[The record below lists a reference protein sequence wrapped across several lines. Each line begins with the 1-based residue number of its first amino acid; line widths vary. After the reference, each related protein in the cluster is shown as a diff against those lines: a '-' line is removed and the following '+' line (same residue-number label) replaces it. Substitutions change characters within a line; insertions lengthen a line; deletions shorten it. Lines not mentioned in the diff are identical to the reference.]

1 MSLYQTVNP
10 MTGEIVREY
19 PTMKDDE
26 VQPVLERAGAAFE
39 RWSTH
44 DVADRAAVL
53 TRIAELHREHAD
65 ELAQLMTLEMGKPVA
80 QAKGEIELA
89 ASIYEYYAQSGPA
102 MIADEELDT
111 SGPGRAIVRTA
122 PIGPVVGVM
131 PWNFPFYQVARFVA
145 PNLLLGNTVVL
156 KHAPSCPQQAERI
169 EAIVAEAGAPEGVY
183 TNVFATNEQVAQ
195 MIASPIVQGVSLTG
209 SERAGTAIGEAAGR
223 HLKKCVL
230 ELGGSDP
237 LLVLA
242 GADVPRAAKAAAVG
256 RFANAG
262 QACTAAKRIIVESQ
276 VWDDFVP
283 RFLEAAKSWQCGDPM
298 APETRMG
305 PMSSAAARDN
315 LVAQVEDAVAK
326 GAEVLVGGEVPD
338 GPAAFY
344 PPTVITGVTPEM
356 RAHQEE
362 LFGPV
367 AVLHKVDSVD
377 EAVAVANDTPYGLGS
392 AVFTEDEAVAD
403 DVAARLQAGMV
414 GINTTVRTAPD
425 LPFGGVKRSGV
436 GRELG
441 RFGLEEFSNKKL
453 INRK

>member
-10 MTGEIVREY
+10 MTGEVVREY
-19 PTMKDDE
+19 PTMKDAE

-39 RWSTH
+39 RWSVS

-169 EAIVAEAGAPEGVY
+169 EAMAAEAGAPEGVY

-377 EAVAVANDTPYGLGS
+377 DAVAVANDTPYGLGS

-441 RFGLEEFSNKKL
+441 RFGLDEFSNKKL

>member
-1 MSLYQTVNP
+1 
-10 MTGEIVREY
+10 
-19 PTMKDDE
+19 
-26 VQPVLERAGAAFE
+26 
-39 RWSTH
+39 
-44 DVADRAAVL
+44 
-53 TRIAELHREHAD
+53 
-65 ELAQLMTLEMGKPVA
+65 
-80 QAKGEIELA
+80 
-89 ASIYEYYAQSGPA
+89 
-102 MIADEELDT
+102 MIADEELET
-111 SGPGRAIVRTA
+111 STPGRAIVRTA

-156 KHAPSCPQQAERI
+156 KHAPSCPQQAQRI
-169 EAIVAEAGAPEGVY
+169 EAMVAQAGAPEGVY

-195 MIASPIVQGVSLTG
+195 MIASPVVQGVSLTG

-283 RFLEAAKSWQCGDPM
+283 RVLEAARSWQCGDPM
-298 APETRMG
+298 ASETRMG

-315 LVAQVEDAVAK
+315 LVAQVEDAVAN

>member
-1 MSLYQTVNP
+1 M
-10 MTGEIVREY
+10 
-19 PTMKDDE
+19 
-26 VQPVLERAGAAFE
+26 
-39 RWSTH
+39 
-44 DVADRAAVL
+44 
-53 TRIAELHREHAD
+53 
-65 ELAQLMTLEMGKPVA
+65 
-80 QAKGEIELA
+80 
-89 ASIYEYYAQSGPA
+89 
-102 MIADEELDT
+102 
-111 SGPGRAIVRTA
+111 
-122 PIGPVVGVM
+122 
-131 PWNFPFYQVARFVA
+131 
-145 PNLLLGNTVVL
+145 
-156 KHAPSCPQQAERI
+156 
-169 EAIVAEAGAPEGVY
+169 
-183 TNVFATNEQVAQ
+183 
-195 MIASPIVQGVSLTG
+195 
-209 SERAGTAIGEAAGR
+209 
-223 HLKKCVL
+223 L

-242 GADVPRAAKAAAVG
+242 GAAVPRAAKAAAVG

-283 RFLEAAKSWQCGDPM
+283 RFLEAARSWQCGDPM
-298 APETRMG
+298 ASETRMG

>member
-10 MTGEIVREY
+10 MTGDVVREY
-19 PTMKDDE
+19 PTMKDEE

-39 RWSTH
+39 HWSDT

-80 QAKGEIELA
+80 QAKGEVELA

-102 MIADEELDT
+102 MIADEELET

-131 PWNFPFYQVARFVA
+131 PWNFPYYQVARFVA

-169 EAIVAEAGAPEGVY
+169 EAMVAEAGAPEGVY

-326 GAEVLVGGEVPD
+326 GAEVLVGGEVPE
-338 GPAAFY
+338 GPATFY

-441 RFGLEEFSNKKL
+441 RFGLDEFSNKKL